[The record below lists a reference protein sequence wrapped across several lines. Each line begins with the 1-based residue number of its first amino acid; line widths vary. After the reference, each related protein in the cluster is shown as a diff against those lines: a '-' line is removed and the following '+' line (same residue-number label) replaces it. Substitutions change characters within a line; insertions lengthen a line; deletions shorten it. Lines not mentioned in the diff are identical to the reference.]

1 MSKEGSLDAPIRHS
15 IDFEHPDFLN
25 PEKLDAEM
33 RRAFDICH
41 GCRRCFNLCDSF
53 PKLFDMI
60 DESENEDVESLKSEQ
75 FEPVVDA
82 CTLCDMCFMTKCPY
96 VPPHDF
102 DLDFPHLMLRYRTAQ
117 KKLGKLPS
125 VPTQLAQIDRNA
137 KIGVMFSKLV
147 NWVSDIK
154 NKFLRKIL
162 EIVAGIDKRVQLPK
176 YNSETFSNFFKKNKD
191 KINFETPN
199 KDRKVVIYTTCFVNF
214 NKKNKDKINFETPN
228 KDRKVVI
235 YTTCFVNFNKKNTG
249 VAALK
254 VLKKN
259 GVEVQEAYP
268 GCCGMPFLEQADLP
282 KVVEQAKKVSKDLLE
297 WVDKGYKVI
306 TLTASCGLMLK
317 FEWPLLL
324 SKDENIKRLSSN
336 VMDIDEYVVDI
347 ANNEGLAE
355 GLQEIDGGVT
365 VHNACHARAQNMGIK
380 SRDMLKFIPNVKL
393 DVVERC
399 AGHGGTFGVMK
410 ETHDLANKVGRP
422 TARQIKNKNNKYM
435 ASDCPLAGKH
445 LKQLEIDTNISND
458 EALHPIELMAKSYKL

>member
-1 MSKEGSLDAPIRHS
+1 MSKEGSIKAPIRHP
-15 IDFEHPDFLN
+15 INFEHPDFLN

-117 KKLGKLPS
+117 KKLNKLTIVPS
-125 VPTQLAQIDRNA
+125 LLAQIDRNA
-137 KIGVMFSKLV
+137 KIGVMFSSLI
-147 NWVSDIK
+147 NWLSDIK
-154 NKFLRKIL
+154 NKFSRKIL
-162 EIVAGIDKRVQLPK
+162 ELVAGIDMRVKLPT
-176 YNSETFSNFFKKNKD
+176 YNSETFSNYFKKNKD
-191 KINFETPN
+191 LININAPAKN
-199 KDRKVVIYTTCFVNF
+199 RKVVIYS
-214 NKKNKDKINFETPN
+214 
-228 KDRKVVI
+228 
-235 YTTCFVNFNKKNTG
+235 TCFVNFNKKNTG
-249 VAALK
+249 IAALK

-268 GCCGMPFLEQADLP
+268 GCCGMPFLEQANLP

-324 SKDENIKRLSSN
+324 PNDENIKRLSKNIS
-336 VMDIDEYVVDI
+336 DIDEYIVDI
-347 ANNEGLAE
+347 GQNEGLAE

-380 SRDMLKFIPNVKL
+380 ARDMLKFIPNIKM

-410 ETHDLANKVGRP
+410 QTYDLAVKVAKP
-422 TARQIKNKNNKYM
+422 TVRQIKNKNNKYM

-445 LKQLEIDTNISND
+445 LKQLEVDTNITND
-458 EALHPIELMAKSYKL
+458 EALHPIELIAKSYRL

>member
-1 MSKEGSLDAPIRHS
+1 MSKEGSLDAPTRHP

-25 PEKLDAEM
+25 PEKLDSEI
-33 RRAFDICH
+33 RRVFDICH

-60 DESENEDVESLKSEQ
+60 DESENEDIDSLKSEQ

-117 KKLGKLPS
+117 NKQGKLSNIP
-125 VPTQLAQIDRNA
+125 VQLARIDRNA
-137 KIGVMFSKLV
+137 KIGIMFSKLI

-154 NKFLRKIL
+154 NIIFRKIL
-162 EIVAGIDKRVQLPK
+162 EIITGIDKRVQLPK
-176 YNSETFSNFFKKNKD
+176 YNSETFSNFFKNNKD
-191 KINFETPN
+191 KINFEIDKKN
-199 KDRKVVIYTTCFVNF
+199 RKVVIYSTCFVNF
-214 NKKNKDKINFETPN
+214 NKKS
-228 KDRKVVI
+228 
-235 YTTCFVNFNKKNTG
+235 TG
-249 VAALK
+249 IAALK

-282 KVVEQAKKVSKDLLE
+282 KVVLQAQKVSKDLLD
-297 WVDKGYKVI
+297 WVDKGYKVV

-324 SKDENIKRLSSN
+324 PNDENVKRLSAN
-336 VMDIDEYVVDI
+336 VMDIDEYIVDI
-347 ANNEGLAE
+347 SNKEGLVE
-355 GLQEIDGGVT
+355 GLKEIDGGVT
-365 VHNACHARAQNMGIK
+365 VHHACHARAQNMGVK
-380 SRDMLKFIPNVKL
+380 ARDMLKLIPNVKI
-393 DVVERC
+393 DVVEKC

-410 ETHDLANKVGRP
+410 GTHDIANKVGRP
-422 TARQIKNKNNKYM
+422 AARQIKNKNNKYM

-458 EALHPIELMAKSYKL
+458 EALHPIELMAKSYRL

>member
-1 MSKEGSLDAPIRHS
+1 MVGGSPPLLNPKILNMSKEGGTEAPIRHP
-15 IDFEHPDFLN
+15 INFEHPDFLD
-25 PEKLDAEM
+25 PKKLDDEM

-117 KKLGKLPS
+117 KKLNKLPI
-125 VPTQLAQIDRNA
+125 VPALLAQTDRNA
-137 KIGVMFSKLV
+137 KIGVALSLLI
-147 NWVSDIK
+147 NWASNIK
-154 NKFLRKIL
+154 NKFFRKIL
-162 EIVAGIDKRVQLPK
+162 ELVAGIDVRAKLPV
-176 YNSETFSNFFKKNKD
+176 YNSETFTNYFKRNEYPTNRDAPSKG
-191 KINFETPN
+191 
-199 KDRKVVIYTTCFVNF
+199 RKVVIYSTCFVNL
-214 NKKNKDKINFETPN
+214 NKKD
-228 KDRKVVI
+228 
-235 YTTCFVNFNKKNTG
+235 TG
-249 VAALK
+249 VDALK

-282 KVVEQAKKVSKDLLE
+282 KVVEQAKKVSKELLE
-297 WVDKGYKVI
+297 WVDKGYEII

-324 SKDENIKRLSSN
+324 PNDEDIKKLSKNTS
-336 VMDIDEYVVDI
+336 DIDEFIVNI
-347 ANNEGLAE
+347 AQNEGLAK

-380 SRDMLKFIPNVKL
+380 SRDMLKFIPNIKM
-393 DVVERC
+393 DIVERC

-410 ETHDLANKVGRP
+410 KTHDLAVKVGTP
-422 TARQIKNKNNKYM
+422 TVRQIKNKNNKYM
-435 ASDCPLAGKH
+435 ASDCPLAGQH
-445 LKQLEIDTNISND
+445 LKQLETDTNISND
-458 EALHPIELMAKSYKL
+458 EALHPIELMAKSYRL